1 MNQDKIVILG
11 ASENSDRASY
21 AATKL
26 LNNRGYDIYALN
38 DHKGKI
44 GNIEIH
50 DFSEELS
57 EAETVTVFLAA
68 AKQKTYYDY
77 IFALHPKRIIFNPGT
92 ENPELEELA
101 RQQRIR
107 VIKGCTIAMLIS
119 GMW

>member
-1 MNQDKIVILG
+1 MNQDRIVILG
-11 ASENSDRASY
+11 ASENPDRASY

-38 DHKGKI
+38 DHKGNI

-50 DFSEELS
+50 DFSEEIT
-57 EAETVTVFLAA
+57 EAETITVFLTA
-68 AKQKTYYDY
+68 AKQKSYYDY
-77 IFALHPKRIIFNPGT
+77 ILSLNPKRIIFNPGS
-92 ENPELEELA
+92 ENPEFEELA

-107 VIKGCTIAMLIS
+107 VIKGCTVALLIS

>member
-44 GNIEIH
+44 GKYRN
-50 DFSEELS
+50 
-57 EAETVTVFLAA
+57 T
-68 AKQKTYYDY
+68 
-77 IFALHPKRIIFNPGT
+77 
-92 ENPELEELA
+92 
-101 RQQRIR
+101 
-107 VIKGCTIAMLIS
+107 
-119 GMW
+119 